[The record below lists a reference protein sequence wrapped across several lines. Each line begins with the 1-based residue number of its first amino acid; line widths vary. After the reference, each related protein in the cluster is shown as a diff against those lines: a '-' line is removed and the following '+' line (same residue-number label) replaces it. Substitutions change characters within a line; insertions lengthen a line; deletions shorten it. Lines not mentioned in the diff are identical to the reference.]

1 MSRIRLL
8 LTAALALSAATP
20 ALAHHMMGGALP
32 STFAEGL
39 LSGLG
44 HPIIGHDHLLAILAV
59 GALAALFTRGVL
71 LPVGFVAA
79 ALLGVGLHV
88 GLVDLP
94 AAELLIA
101 VSLIVLGALLLA
113 QRVLVPARALVILF
127 ALAGVAHGYAF
138 GESIVGAEPAPLV
151 AYLLGLGLVQTG
163 IALVGWAG
171 AQALARRVPD
181 IAPWAMRGFALLVMV
196 VGVTALAAGA

>member
-196 VGVTALAAGA
+196 VGVMALAAGA

>member
-113 QRVLVPARALVILF
+113 QRALVPARALVILF

>member
-101 VSLIVLGALLLA
+101 VSLLVLGALLLA